1 MYGMMEQYR
10 AELDRRQA
18 VASEQELLRGIA
30 RIADALEGQSAEPR
44 EPRRGDAASPPG
56 PGEAADTPPEPS
68 LRMLD
73 TKEAAERLGV
83 TPPVVRRLVKRGL
96 LPKRRNGRRFYF
108 FEADLLRASDPPVPA
123 APRKVQLASTRTSN
137 QPAPLPPVDWEATRR
152 SDR

>member
-18 VASEQELLRGIA
+18 VAREHELLRDIA
-30 RIADALEGQSAEPR
+30 RIADVLEGQNVDSGR
-44 EPRRGDAASPPG
+44 TRRGDAASPPG

-123 APRKVQLASTRTSN
+123 APRTVQLASTRASN
-137 QPAPLPPVDWEATRR
+137 QPAPLPPVLWEAPTRR
-152 SDR
+152 DR